1 MNFDSIEAVRAENF
15 LGFLKVREL
24 KDTKC
29 GAVPDAAGVYLVLR
43 DPSLRP
49 TFIATSKGGHFKGR
63 RPEVSVQELED
74 NWVERAAII
83 YIGKAGGGDSRSTL
97 KRRIGA
103 YMRFGSGR
111 PVGHWGGRFIWQLA
125 DCDDL
130 IVCWQVTDG
139 IEPEARERDLI
150 RAFSGAYGR
159 RPFANLRD

>member
-29 GAVPDAAGVYLVLR
+29 GAVPDAAGVYLVPR

-103 YMRFGSGR
+103 YMRFDPEGRSVTGAVASSGSS
-111 PVGHWGGRFIWQLA
+111 PTATTSSSVGK
-125 DCDDL
+125 
-130 IVCWQVTDG
+130 
-139 IEPEARERDLI
+139 
-150 RAFSGAYGR
+150 
-159 RPFANLRD
+159 